1 MRKVLVAA
9 NVILTFAVCFA
20 LANKRTALAQD
31 RKPIPVPDAPNEM
44 AFQSLR
50 GVQYCEVLLFVPN
63 AEKGVDIN
71 YYNTSALNNGANK
84 KDTCPSNLWSKINT
98 EELKGQYQI
107 GMAFKNGP
115 RGWTMDVIELPVG
128 PVVDFNGLKA
138 RWFGKGVL
146 PAGAPPMKPG
156 EMGYKPVQSHRKS
169 SMTFQKGQPVFILDD
184 PEGTPWVM
192 QAYSMIVDTTI
203 TYDSLNKLGDKLKLP
218 AGWKSVLLC
227 WTRT

>member
-31 RKPIPVPDAPNEM
+31 RKPIPVPDAPKEM
-44 AFQSLR
+44 AFKSLR
-50 GVQYCEVLLFVPN
+50 GVQYREVLLFVPN

-71 YYNTSALNNGANK
+71 YYNTSALNNSANK
-84 KDTCPSNLWSKINT
+84 KDTCPSNLWSKINA

-115 RGWTMDVIELPVG
+115 RGWTMDVIEIPVG

-138 RWFGKGVL
+138 RWFWQRCAATWG
-146 PAGAPPMKPG
+146 PSHEAGRNG
-156 EMGYKPVQSHRKS
+156 
-169 SMTFQKGQPVFILDD
+169 L
-184 PEGTPWVM
+184 
-192 QAYSMIVDTTI
+192 
-203 TYDSLNKLGDKLKLP
+203 
-218 AGWKSVLLC
+218 
-227 WTRT
+227 